1 MSLRWQGEILC
12 ISSYIF
18 SDGYT
23 SQFGGPEGGKF
34 KKQNLRKLLS
44 KIYYRPMIE
53 QQNILLNEFER
64 WKGTADQVDDV
75 AILGIRI

>member
-1 MSLRWQGEILC
+1 
-12 ISSYIF
+12 
-18 SDGYT
+18 
-23 SQFGGPEGGKF
+23 
-34 KKQNLRKLLS
+34 
-44 KIYYRPMIE
+44 MIE